1 MSGWVWIA
9 IVVLVLLAIGGWTDW
24 QRRYSS
30 GGNGD
35 TPGQARRDAQARG
48 DMHSPTGGDGMGGI

>member
-9 IVVLVLLAIGGWTDW
+9 IVMVVLLAIGGWTDW

-30 GGNGD
+30 GGNGY
-35 TPGQARRDAQARG
+35 TPGDARRDAKARG
-48 DMHSPTGGDGMGGI
+48 DLDGG